1 MSKERTSTT
10 MQTDRWSYLWLVIG
24 TLVLFLW
31 RVPLVWWLSPV
42 FLLRFMR
49 TQKVGRGFFL
59 FWLSSFLA
67 SLPPCTTS

>member
-1 MSKERTSTT
+1 MSKERVSTT

-67 SLPPCTTS
+67 SIPPCTTS